1 MSAPEL
7 LSPAGDWECLR
18 AAVANGANAVYFGL
32 PKFNARL
39 RAHNFTLEELPE
51 VMEYL
56 HERNVR
62 GYITF
67 NTLIFTDEL
76 TEAAA
81 QLEAITAAGADAIIV
96 QDLGLVRLAQHL
108 VPQLELHASTQM
120 TITSPEGLE
129 LMRQSGITRAVVARE
144 LSLGEL
150 DRFKAVDVP
159 IETFVHGALCVAY
172 SGQCLTSE
180 SLGQRSANRGECAQ
194 ACRLPY
200 DLMVDGQKHELG
212 DQRYLLSPQDL
223 AGLDEIPQ
231 LVSLGIRA
239 FKIEGRLKSPE
250 YVAAVTKV
258 YRKAI
263 DQAVRAPDF
272 APSSSLREATSGK
285 PGSPKTPGT
294 EEAAA
299 GDRYALEMTFSR
311 GLYSGWL
318 HGVNH
323 QRLVDGR
330 FGKKRGAYVGEVT
343 QVGKNFVEI
352 LSRIPVR
359 PGDGLVFANGGDTEQ
374 EEGGRVYEVDGAKF
388 FFGNNEIDFSRV
400 TVGDRVWKT
409 DDPALN
415 KALRQTFARDLQKST
430 LPVSMIASGKCG
442 LPLRLKVVC
451 SDVTVEAESSQV
463 LQPARSA
470 PLTAVGVRELL
481 SRLGG
486 TRFHAEKIEIA
497 LDGGLFM
504 TAGAVNQLRREV
516 MEALEAKI
524 PERGQERPVAT
535 HSRASTKIE
544 WPLRSAEEAVIAQPE
559 LVVLCRTIPQLEA
572 TISLGVRTIYVD
584 FEDIRRYSEAVEIA
598 ASYAQ
603 LFLATP
609 RIQKPG
615 EQGFFR
621 LIENARPAGVLIRNL
636 GAIAHFRGR
645 GLCLR
650 GDFSLN
656 VANPLAAAF
665 LVEQGLDRLT
675 VSYDLTFE
683 QILALLAYSPSDRY
697 ELTLH
702 QHMPMFHMEHCVFA
716 AFLSN
721 GTDYTNCGRP
731 CDRHRVEVR
740 DRVGLTHLVKAD
752 VGCRNT
758 VFNARAQTG
767 AQYFVRLQRAGLRY
781 FRIELLDED
790 RENARR
796 LISLYLRLLE
806 GSRSG
811 DEVWHEL
818 KADSRLG
825 VTHGTLNN
833 AENAAT
839 ERERVRTHRK
849 LVK

>member
-39 RAHNFTLEELPE
+39 RAHNFTFEELPA
-51 VMEYL
+51 VMQYL

-81 QLEAITAAGADAIIV
+81 QLEAIAAAGADAIIV

-144 LSLGEL
+144 LSLREL

-212 DQRYLLSPQDL
+212 DRRYLLSPQDL

-231 LVSLGIRA
+231 LISLGVRA

-263 DQAVRAPDF
+263 DQALAGMTPL
-272 APSSSLREATSGK
+272 S
-285 PGSPKTPGT
+285 PGT
-294 EEAAA
+294 EAVPA

-343 QVGKNFVEI
+343 QVGKNFI
-352 LSRIPVR
+352 QISSRIPVR
-359 PGDGLVFANGGDTEQ
+359 RGDGLVFVNGGDTEQ
-374 EEGGRVYEVDGAKF
+374 EEGGRVYEVDGARF

-430 LPVSMIASGKCG
+430 LPVSMAVSGQCG
-442 LPLRLKVVC
+442 LPLRLKVAC
-451 SDVTVEAESSQV
+451 GDVTVEAESSQV

-470 PLTAVGVRELL
+470 PLTEAGVRELL

-486 TRFHAEKIEIA
+486 TRFHPEKIEIA
-497 LDGGLFM
+497 LDAGLFM
-504 TAGAVNQLRREV
+504 TASAVNQLRRDAI
-516 MEALEAKI
+516 EALVVKI
-524 PERGQERPVAT
+524 PESGREGPMSVDP
-535 HSRASTKIE
+535 HPPTKIE
-544 WPLRSAEEAVIAQPE
+544 WPLRPQSGDRRIASAQPE

-572 TISLGVRTIYVD
+572 ALSLGVRSIYVD
-584 FEDIRRYSEAVEIA
+584 FEDIRRYPEAVEIA
-598 ASYAQ
+598 ESSAE

-636 GAIAHFRGR
+636 GAIVYFRGK

-665 LVEQGLDRLT
+665 LAEQGLDRLT

-781 FRIELLDED
+781 FRVELLDED

-796 LISLYLRLLE
+796 LISLYLGLLG
-806 GSRSG
+806 GSHTG
-811 DEVWHEL
+811 EDVWHEL

-825 VTHGTLNN
+825 VTHGTLVN
-833 AENAAT
+833 AGNRNPTAD
-839 ERERVRTHRK
+839 
-849 LVK
+849 

>member
-1 MSAPEL
+1 MAVPEL

-39 RAHNFTLEELPE
+39 RAHNFTFEELPA

-76 TEAAA
+76 MEAAA
-81 QLEAITAAGADAIIV
+81 QLEAIAAAGADAIIV

-108 VPQLELHASTQM
+108 APQLELHASTQM

-144 LSLGEL
+144 LSLHEL

-212 DQRYLLSPQDL
+212 DRRYLLSPQDL
-223 AGLDEIPQ
+223 AGLDEILQ
-231 LVSLGIRA
+231 LISLGVRA

-250 YVAAVTKV
+250 YVAAVTKI

-263 DQAVRAPDF
+263 DQALALTTPAMGTPTTPDF
-272 APSSSLREATSGK
+272 ASSFRLRGATAGK
-285 PGSPKTPGT
+285 PGT
-294 EEAAA
+294 EAVPA

-343 QVGKNFVEI
+343 QVGKNFI
-352 LSRIPVR
+352 QISSRIPVR
-359 PGDGLVFANGGDTEQ
+359 RGDGLVFVNGGDTEQ
-374 EEGGRVYEVDGAKF
+374 EEGGRVYEVDGARF

-442 LPLRLKVVC
+442 LPMRLKVVC
-451 SDVTVEAESSQV
+451 GDVTVEAESSLV

-470 PLTAVGVRELL
+470 PL
-481 SRLGG
+481 
-486 TRFHAEKIEIA
+486 
-497 LDGGLFM
+497 
-504 TAGAVNQLRREV
+504 
-516 MEALEAKI
+516 
-524 PERGQERPVAT
+524 P
-535 HSRASTKIE
+535 
-544 WPLRSAEEAVIAQPE
+544 
-559 LVVLCRTIPQLEA
+559 
-572 TISLGVRTIYVD
+572 
-584 FEDIRRYSEAVEIA
+584 
-598 ASYAQ
+598 
-603 LFLATP
+603 
-609 RIQKPG
+609 
-615 EQGFFR
+615 
-621 LIENARPAGVLIRNL
+621 
-636 GAIAHFRGR
+636 
-645 GLCLR
+645 
-650 GDFSLN
+650 
-656 VANPLAAAF
+656 
-665 LVEQGLDRLT
+665 
-675 VSYDLTFE
+675 
-683 QILALLAYSPSDRY
+683 
-697 ELTLH
+697 
-702 QHMPMFHMEHCVFA
+702 
-716 AFLSN
+716 
-721 GTDYTNCGRP
+721 
-731 CDRHRVEVR
+731 
-740 DRVGLTHLVKAD
+740 
-752 VGCRNT
+752 
-758 VFNARAQTG
+758 
-767 AQYFVRLQRAGLRY
+767 
-781 FRIELLDED
+781 
-790 RENARR
+790 
-796 LISLYLRLLE
+796 
-806 GSRSG
+806 
-811 DEVWHEL
+811 
-818 KADSRLG
+818 
-825 VTHGTLNN
+825 
-833 AENAAT
+833 
-839 ERERVRTHRK
+839 
-849 LVK
+849 

>member
-39 RAHNFTLEELPE
+39 RAQNFTLEELPA

-81 QLEAITAAGADAIIV
+81 QLEAIAAAGADAIIV
-96 QDLGLVRLAQHL
+96 QDLGLIRLAQHL
-108 VPQLELHASTQM
+108 VPHLELHASTQM

-129 LMRQSGITRAVVARE
+129 LMRQSGIARAVVARE
-144 LSLGEL
+144 LSLREL
-150 DRFKAVDVP
+150 DRFKVVDLP

-200 DLMVDGQKHELG
+200 DLMVDGHKHELG
-212 DQRYLLSPQDL
+212 DRRYLLSPQDL

-250 YVAAVTKV
+250 YVAAVTRV

-263 DQAVRAPDF
+263 DQAVAATTPDF
-272 APSSSLREATSGK
+272 APSSRLREATSGK
-285 PGSPKTPGT
+285 PGT
-294 EEAAA
+294 EGPAVLAT
-299 GDRYALEMTFSR
+299 DRYALEMTFSR

-343 QVGKNFVEI
+343 QVGKNFIEI

-359 PGDGLVFANGGDTEQ
+359 RGDGLVFVNGDDTEQ
-374 EEGGRVYEVDGAKF
+374 EEGGRVYEIDGARF

-430 LPVSMIASGKCG
+430 LPVSMTATGTSG

-451 SDVTVEAESSQV
+451 GDVAIEAESSQV

-470 PLTAVGVRELL
+470 PLTEPGVRELL

-486 TRFHAEKIEIA
+486 TRFHPEKIEVA

-504 TAGAVNQLRREV
+504 TASAVNQLRREAI
-516 MEALEAKI
+516 EALEARI
-524 PERGQERPVAT
+524 PELGQGGPVAAY
-535 HSRASTKIE
+535 SRAPSRIE
-544 WPLRSAEEAVIAQPE
+544 WPLRPVEGVRLAQPE
-559 LVVLCRTIPQLEA
+559 LIVLCRTVPQLEA
-572 TISLGVRTIYVD
+572 ALSLGVRSIYVD
-584 FEDIRRYSEAVEIA
+584 FEDIRRYPEAVEIA
-598 ASYAQ
+598 GSSAD

-636 GAIAHFRGR
+636 GAIAHFRGKD
-645 GLCLR
+645 LCLR

-683 QILALLAYSPSDRY
+683 QVLALLAYSPSDRY

-781 FRIELLDED
+781 FRVELLDED
-790 RENARR
+790 RENARH
-796 LISLYLRLLE
+796 LISLYLRLLD
-806 GSRSG
+806 GSRTG
-811 DEVWHEL
+811 HDVWHEL

-825 VTHGTLNN
+825 VTHGTLTG
-833 AENAAT
+833 AGS
-839 ERERVRTHRK
+839 EREPRS
-849 LVK
+849 

>member
-1 MSAPEL
+1 MPAPEL

-39 RAHNFTLEELPE
+39 RAHNFTLEELPG

-67 NTLIFTDEL
+67 NTLILTDEL
-76 TEAAA
+76 AEAAA
-81 QLEAITAAGADAIIV
+81 QLKAIAAAGADAIIV
-96 QDLGLVRLAQHL
+96 QDVGLVRLAQHL
-108 VPQLELHASTQM
+108 VPELELHASTQM

-129 LMRQSGITRAVVARE
+129 LMRQAGISRAVVARE
-144 LSLGEL
+144 LSLREL

-200 DLMVDGQKHELG
+200 DLVVDGLKHELG
-212 DQRYLLSPQDL
+212 DRRYLLSPQDL
-223 AGLDEIPQ
+223 AGLEEIPE
-231 LVSLGIRA
+231 LIGLGVRA

-263 DQAVRAPDF
+263 DGVLTPAAPA
-272 APSSSLREATSGK
+272 APSTPTMPTSPVASADRAGLASEARSTVPTAS
-285 PGSPKTPGT
+285 TD
-294 EEAAA
+294 
-299 GDRYALEMTFSR
+299 DRYALEMTFSR
-311 GLYSGWL
+311 GLYTGWL

-323 QRLVDGR
+323 QQLVNGR

-343 QVGKNFVEI
+343 EVGKDFVEI
-352 LSRIPVR
+352 RARIAVR
-359 PGDGLVFANGGDTEQ
+359 PGDGLVFVNGGDTEQ
-374 EEGGRVYEVDGAKF
+374 EEGGRVYEVRGARF
-388 FFGNNEIDFSRV
+388 FFGNNEIDFARV
-400 TVGDRVWKT
+400 AVGDRVWKT

-415 KALRQTFARDLQKST
+415 KALRQTFSRDLQKST
-430 LPVSMIASGKCG
+430 LPVSMVATGKCG
-442 LPLRLKVVC
+442 LPLRLKVAC
-451 SDVTVEAESSQV
+451 GDVTVDLESAQV
-463 LQPARSA
+463 LQAARSA
-470 PLTAVGVRELL
+470 PLTVRGVQEQLGK
-481 SRLGG
+481 LGG
-486 TRFHAEKIEIA
+486 SRFHAEKIGVE
-497 LDGGLFM
+497 LDEGVFM
-504 TAGAVNQLRREV
+504 AAGAINQLRRDAI
-516 MEALEAKI
+516 EALAAKVPALQGADRVGLASEA
-524 PERGQERPVAT
+524 VL
-535 HSRASTKIE
+535 HVD
-544 WPLRSAEEAVIAQPE
+544 WPLRPVPSTNAMAAVRPE
-559 LVVLCRTIPQLEA
+559 LVVLCRSIPQLEA
-572 TISLGVRTIYVD
+572 ALSLGVRSIYVD
-584 FEDIRRYSEAVEIA
+584 FEDIRRYPEAVEMVGSRA
-598 ASYAQ
+598 E

-621 LIENARPAGVLIRNL
+621 SIENAQPAGILIRNL
-636 GAIAHFRGR
+636 GAIAYFRGK
-645 GLCLR
+645 GLKLR

-656 VANPLAAAF
+656 VANPLAADF
-665 LVEQGLDRLT
+665 LVEQGLSRLT
-675 VSYDLTFE
+675 ISYDLTFE
-683 QILALLAYSPSDRY
+683 QILALLAYSPGARY

-740 DRVGLTHLVKAD
+740 DRVGQTHLVKAD

-767 AQYFVRLQRAGLRY
+767 AHYFARLQRAGLKY
-781 FRIELLDED
+781 FRVELLDED

-796 LISLYLRLLE
+796 LISLYHGLLD
-806 GSRSG
+806 GSRTG
-811 DEVWHEL
+811 DDLWHEL

-825 VTHGTLNN
+825 VTHGTLNSAGN
-833 AENAAT
+833 
-839 ERERVRTHRK
+839 ERERA
-849 LVK
+849 

>member
-1 MSAPEL
+1 MSVPEL

-39 RAHNFTLEELPE
+39 RAHNFTLEELPA

-81 QLEAITAAGADAIIV
+81 QLEAIAAAGADAIIV

-129 LMRQSGITRAVVARE
+129 LMRHSGITRAVVARE
-144 LSLGEL
+144 LSLREL
-150 DRFKAVDVP
+150 DRFKVVDVP

-212 DQRYLLSPQDL
+212 DRRYLLSPQDL

-231 LVSLGIRA
+231 LISLGVRA

-258 YRKAI
+258 YRNAI
-263 DQAVRAPDF
+263 DQAVAGTTPETADF
-272 APSSSLREATSGK
+272 APSSRLPTSPHRLDSGRLGRTSREATSGK
-285 PGSPKTPGT
+285 PGA
-294 EEAAA
+294 EALKVSA

-343 QVGKNFVEI
+343 QVGKNFIEI
-352 LSRIPVR
+352 LARIPVR
-359 PGDGLVFANGGDTEQ
+359 GGDGLVFANGGDTEQ
-374 EEGGRVYEVDGAKF
+374 EEGGRVYEVDGARF

-442 LPLRLKVVC
+442 LPMRLKVVC
-451 SDVTVEAESSQV
+451 GDVTIEAESSQM

-470 PLTAVGVRELL
+470 
-481 SRLGG
+481 
-486 TRFHAEKIEIA
+486 
-497 LDGGLFM
+497 
-504 TAGAVNQLRREV
+504 
-516 MEALEAKI
+516 
-524 PERGQERPVAT
+524 
-535 HSRASTKIE
+535 
-544 WPLRSAEEAVIAQPE
+544 
-559 LVVLCRTIPQLEA
+559 
-572 TISLGVRTIYVD
+572 
-584 FEDIRRYSEAVEIA
+584 
-598 ASYAQ
+598 
-603 LFLATP
+603 
-609 RIQKPG
+609 
-615 EQGFFR
+615 
-621 LIENARPAGVLIRNL
+621 
-636 GAIAHFRGR
+636 
-645 GLCLR
+645 
-650 GDFSLN
+650 
-656 VANPLAAAF
+656 
-665 LVEQGLDRLT
+665 
-675 VSYDLTFE
+675 
-683 QILALLAYSPSDRY
+683 
-697 ELTLH
+697 
-702 QHMPMFHMEHCVFA
+702 
-716 AFLSN
+716 
-721 GTDYTNCGRP
+721 
-731 CDRHRVEVR
+731 
-740 DRVGLTHLVKAD
+740 
-752 VGCRNT
+752 
-758 VFNARAQTG
+758 
-767 AQYFVRLQRAGLRY
+767 
-781 FRIELLDED
+781 
-790 RENARR
+790 
-796 LISLYLRLLE
+796 
-806 GSRSG
+806 
-811 DEVWHEL
+811 
-818 KADSRLG
+818 
-825 VTHGTLNN
+825 
-833 AENAAT
+833 
-839 ERERVRTHRK
+839 
-849 LVK
+849 